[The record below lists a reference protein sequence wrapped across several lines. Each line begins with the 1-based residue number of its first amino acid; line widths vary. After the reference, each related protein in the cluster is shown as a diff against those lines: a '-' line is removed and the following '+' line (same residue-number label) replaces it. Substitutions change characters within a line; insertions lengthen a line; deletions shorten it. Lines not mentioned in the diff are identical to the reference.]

1 MNYQFKAFRPFCSCV
16 ENGALIMKTA
26 LLASSATFDGI
37 KAIVEQFYHS
47 EKELISVAPDE
58 WKIIGKMG
66 VLKYARVILKKGR
79 YRFESINN

>member
-1 MNYQFKAFRPFCSCV
+1 
-16 ENGALIMKTA
+16 MKTT

-58 WKIIGKMG
+58 WQIIGKNG
-66 VLKYARVILKKGR
+66 VINDMRVILKKGR